1 MDQPS
6 TIIPIAGGKGGVGK
20 SFVTANLAVALAK
33 RGHRTIAI
41 DLDLGNSNLHSLL
54 GLENRYAGIGEY
66 LKGTVSCSP
75 EELIVET
82 QISGLGFIPGD
93 GRMPFMANITY
104 PQKRKLIRLLQSL
117 PARYILLDLSA
128 GTSFNTLD
136 LFQTGTSGILV
147 TTPEHPALMSTLVF
161 VKNLVLRAIDE
172 SLRKIPALK
181 PKLSEMHKQSVRDPV
196 FTVQRFRNELAQ
208 IEPEAS
214 EVIDAICR
222 RIRPRFVYNM
232 VESIDDT
239 EIFSNIDQTF
249 ADVLSIECDHIGLI
263 PYDSELRQ
271 FLRRPGIFQ
280 LEQATSIT
288 AQTIDRLAH
297 RVVQLWNQ
305 SLEGSAELLSGYAE
319 VVLAP
324 KGDHLPA
331 RAKR

>member
-66 LKGTVSCSP
+66 LKGTVACSP
-75 EELIVET
+75 EELVIET
-82 QISGLGFIPGD
+82 QVPGLGFIPGD

-104 PQKRKLIRLLQSL
+104 PQKRKLIRLLQAL

-136 LFQTGTSGILV
+136 LFQTGASGIVV

-181 PKLSEMHKQSVRDPV
+181 PKLSEIHKQSVKDPI

-208 IEPEAS
+208 IEPDAA

-232 VESIDDT
+232 VESINDT

-280 LEQATSIT
+280 LEQASSIT

-305 SLEGSAELLSGYAE
+305 SLEGSAELLSGYAQE
-319 VVLAP
+319 ILTP
-324 KGDHLPA
+324 KSDRLSA